1 MTIYSD
7 ALLINVA
14 TVRRLAWIVRHAVF
28 VVIVVMVQM
37 ILEYLIGV
45 SDDEKKKPRG
55 DDIM

>member
-14 TVRRLAWIVRHAVF
+14 TVRRPAWIVRYAVF

-37 ILEYLIGV
+37 ISSTDRSFRTTKE
-45 SDDEKKKPRG
+45 ETAQ
-55 DDIM
+55 